1 MRVMIR
7 PVALVVLGLTPVLF
21 VACGGGKPAETP
33 VGGASTGAPTA
44 SASSPT
50 TTTDLQDAGA
60 GVKLEATGTP
70 APTSTGPT
78 PFPGDGGSRSAGEPG
93 RSKDDIRNIVNDRRP
108 EARACYDAALKSHPG
123 IQGNIVV
130 KWVIDPKGNVTDISV
145 DPSGTTIHE
154 ESVGTCIIG
163 VIKKIKFNE
172 SAKRLETHAT
182 YPFNFKPGSVQAQ

>member
-1 MRVMIR
+1 MVR
-7 PVALVVLGLTPVLF
+7 PALLLVLGLTPVLF
-21 VACGGGKPAETP
+21 VACGGGKPAEGP
-33 VGGASTGAPTA
+33 VGGAATSAPAA

-60 GVKLEATGTP
+60 GVKLEATGATP
-70 APTSTGPT
+70 TPTSTGPT

-123 IQGNIVV
+123 IQGNIAI

-145 DPSGTTIHE
+145 DPSGTTIRE
-154 ESVGTCIIG
+154 ESVGTCIVG

-182 YPFNFKPGSVQAQ
+182 YPFNFKPGSVQAP